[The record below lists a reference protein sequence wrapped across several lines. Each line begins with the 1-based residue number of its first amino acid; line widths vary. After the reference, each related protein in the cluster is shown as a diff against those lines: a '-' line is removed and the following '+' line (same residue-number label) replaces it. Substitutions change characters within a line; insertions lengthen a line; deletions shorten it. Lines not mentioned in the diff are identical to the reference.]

1 MISVAESN
9 VFSRKYSL
17 NIHGRLLDLRTP
29 KVMGILNATPDS
41 FYSGTRVQKAHEIVA
56 QAAKMIEEGAFIID
70 VGAASTRPGAAEVP
84 AEMEKS
90 RALLAITEIIKHF
103 PEATIS
109 CDTYRSEVAIAAV
122 GEGAVLINDISG
134 GELDDKMFETIA
146 RLQVPYILMHMRGTP
161 ANMSTLN
168 HYENIHLEIIHWLQ
182 QRLRRLAEMGVNDV
196 IVDPG
201 FGFAKS
207 IRQNF
212 EIINNLE
219 LYHSL
224 DKPLMAGISR
234 KSLIWKTLGI
244 TPDQALNGTSVLNS
258 VALLKGVSLLR
269 VHDVKE
275 AVEAVKLIGEVTS
288 HQSVL

>member
-1 MISVAESN
+1 MISAAESN

-17 NIHGRLLDLRTP
+17 KIHGRLLDLRIP
-29 KVMGILNATPDS
+29 KVMGILNVTPDS
-41 FYSGTRVQKAHEIVA
+41 FYSGSRVQKVQEIVT
-56 QAAKMIEEGAFIID
+56 QAGKMIEEGAFIID

-84 AEMEKS
+84 VEMEKS
-90 RALLAITEIIKHF
+90 RALLAITEIVKHF
-103 PEATIS
+103 PEAIIS

-122 GEGAVLINDISG
+122 GEGAVLVNDISG

-146 RLQVPYILMHMRGTP
+146 RLQVPYVLMHMRGTP
-161 ANMSTLN
+161 EKMSTLT
-168 HYENIHLEIIHWLQ
+168 HYENIHREIIYWLL
-182 QRLRRLAEMGVNDV
+182 QRLRRLTEMGVNDV
-196 IVDPG
+196 IIDPG

-234 KSLIWKTLGI
+234 KSMIWKTLGI

-275 AVEAVKLIGEVTS
+275 AVEAIKLIGEVTS
-288 HQSVL
+288 Q